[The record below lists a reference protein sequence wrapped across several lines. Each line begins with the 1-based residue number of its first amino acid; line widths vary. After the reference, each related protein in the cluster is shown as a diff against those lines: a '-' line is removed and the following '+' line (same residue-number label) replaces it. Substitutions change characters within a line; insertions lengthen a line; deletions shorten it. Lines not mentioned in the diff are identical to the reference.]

1 MKPNQPTDSSDE
13 AHLES
18 PAARAIRRVYPIAR
32 EDAELDDLEVKQ
44 CLFVGNREVAENHC
58 AILSR
63 GHAIVVDHCVFYG
76 CKITVVYWTGQALRW
91 AMRNTLTVGNYVTG
105 AWLCAIGEDF
115 EFRDNVMSGN
125 LSGVLFQGTIR
136 KYNHAESL
144 FAGNKNLYGAG
155 GGPPVN
161 FRPLEPTVLE
171 LAKSSRVTDKAV
183 QIEMDQA
190 KRDYL
195 HVAAGTAG
203 SEIPAGLFTKRA

>member
-76 CKITVVYWTGQALRW
+76 CKITVVYWTGQALRC

-136 KYNHAESL
+136 KYNLAESL